1 MKKNKT
7 VKIIIICILVI
18 IMLLSGGYLVN
29 YYLDG
34 RINAG
39 EYENN
44 SSGSA
49 SDNLPENPINFAEL
63 QTQNK
68 DVYAW
73 IRIPNTR
80 VDYPVL
86 QSSVEDDN
94 YYINRDINHK
104 TVRAGSIYSQRLNSK
119 KFDDPNTIL
128 YGHNMKNGTMFRDLR
143 KFRDQ
148 EFFAQNEYMYVY
160 YPGHIL
166 TYRIFAAYRYDDR
179 HILNSFDF
187 NNKEVYAKYLE
198 MVKNPDSMV
207 KNVREEVV
215 LTTDDRILTLST
227 CMDYGKNRYLVQGV
241 LIKDE
246 LTKG

>member
-7 VKIIIICILVI
+7 VKIIIICILVL
-18 IMLLSGGYLVN
+18 IMLLSGGYLIN

-34 RINAG
+34 RLNTDAFK
-39 EYENN
+39 NN
-44 SSGSA
+44 SSTTS
-49 SDNLPENPINFAEL
+49 SSNLPDNPIDFSAL
-63 QTQNK
+63 QTKNT
-68 DVYAW
+68 DIYAW
-73 IRIPNTR
+73 IQIPNTR

-94 YYINRDINHK
+94 YYINRDIDK
-104 TVRAGSIYSQRLNSK
+104 QVVKAGSIYSQRLNSK
-119 KFDDPNTIL
+119 NFSDPNTIL

-143 KFRDQ
+143 KFRDK
-148 EFFAQNEYMYVY
+148 EFFEQNEYMYVY

-166 TYRIFAAYRYDDR
+166 TYRIYSAYRYDDR

-198 MVKNPDSMV
+198 MTQNPDSMV
-207 KNVREEVV
+207 KNVREGVT

-246 LTKG
+246 LTK

>member
-1 MKKNKT
+1 M
-7 VKIIIICILVI
+7 LV
-18 IMLLSGGYLVN
+18 SGAYLVN

-34 RINAG
+34 RLNT
-39 EYENN
+39 EKYKN
-44 SSGSA
+44 SSNTDDGQ
-49 SDNLPENPINFAEL
+49 NLPDNPIDFSAL
-63 QTQNK
+63 QMQNT

-73 IRIPNTR
+73 IQIPGTN
-80 VDYPVL
+80 VDYPIL

-94 YYINRDINHK
+94 FYIDHDINK
-104 TVRAGSIYSQRLNSK
+104 QSARAGSIYSQRLNAKNFS
-119 KFDDPNTIL
+119 DPNTIL

-143 KFRDQ
+143 KFRDK
-148 EFFAQNEYMYVY
+148 EFFDQNEFMYVY

-187 NNKEVYAKYLE
+187 NDKTVYMEYLE
-198 MVKNPDSMV
+198 YAQNPDSMV
-207 KNVREEVV
+207 KNVREGIS

-246 LTKG
+246 LTK